1 MYSRCEANDGGR
13 KLSILVCLNWS
24 GRFEVLSDVYTA
36 TGKGVRWLPNVLGSW
51 GSGDAESRLHAN
63 LCIDGGRES
72 KEKYKS
78 NE

>member
-13 KLSILVCLNWS
+13 KLSILICLNRS
-24 GRFEVLSDVYTA
+24 GRFEVLSDIYTA
-36 TGKGVRWLPNVLGSW
+36 TGSGIRWILNVLASW
-51 GSGDAESRLHAN
+51 GSGDAESIFHAN
-63 LCIDGGRES
+63 LCIDGGRDS